1 MNNPE
6 YVFLVGKLN
15 TDISPTI
22 RNKILLRL
30 IEINNTLINCDIDE
44 LIDKAYDEQPSFD
57 DKILRL
63 QKLWENIVDRRK
75 KLKKK

>member
-6 YVFLVGKLN
+6 YVFLVSKLS

-30 IEINNTLINCDIDE
+30 IEINNTLINSDIDE
-44 LIDKAYDEQPSFD
+44 LIDKAYDEQPNFD

-63 QKLWENIVDRRK
+63 QKLWNNIVDKRK

>member
-6 YVFLVGKLN
+6 YVFLVSKLS

-30 IEINNTLINCDIDE
+30 IEINNTLTNSDIDE
-44 LIDKAYDEQPSFD
+44 LIDKAYDEQPNFD

-63 QKLWENIVDRRK
+63 QKLWNNIVDKRK